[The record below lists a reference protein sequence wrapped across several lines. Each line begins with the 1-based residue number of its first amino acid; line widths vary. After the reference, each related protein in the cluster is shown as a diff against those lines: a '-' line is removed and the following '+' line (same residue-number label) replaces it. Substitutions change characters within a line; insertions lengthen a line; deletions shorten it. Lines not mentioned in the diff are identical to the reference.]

1 MLNDNQCPICKGL
14 GKVDTSIGLLECNAC
29 DGVGLKACKGDFE
42 LVGYLTGEVYDSYPV
57 FLSVEKLQDYDID
70 VSDMMPVYVLL

>member
-14 GKVDTSIGLLECNAC
+14 GEVSTGVSTIECDAC
-29 DGVGLKACKGDFE
+29 GGVGLKACKGVFE

-57 FLSVEKLQDYDID
+57 FLSVEKLNDFDID
-70 VSDMMPVYVLL
+70 VSEMTPVYVLI

>member
-14 GKVDTSIGLLECNAC
+14 GEVSTGIGMLQCDAC

-42 LVGYLTGEVYDSYPV
+42 IVGYLTGEVYDSYPV
-57 FLSVEKLQDYDID
+57 FLSIEKLQDYDID
-70 VSDMMPVYVLL
+70 VSEMTPVYVLL